1 MMRFKGETHHQ
12 PDPSFWRYNGRH
24 YGFGSYHQ
32 GAASSAGSRSDS
44 SSDWAAENS
53 APMPMDTKDA
63 APVGIC
69 LQSGDSHDDPRSG
82 SLSSSSDS
90 GGIAEDVGR
99 GIQLSGPII
108 PGHIE
113 NGLAENSTA
122 LDLFSSCIVSG
133 PNQKSTDER
142 LLDLTNES
150 GMSIVQRNG
159 QRIYGGPPPG
169 WKGPA
174 PEKGCEIFCG
184 KVPRD
189 CFEDELV
196 PIFTK
201 VGEIYELRLMMD
213 FSGSNR
219 GFCFVRYTDREHAK
233 RAVKELNNFEIR
245 PNKFLGIL
253 HSVDNRKLWVSGIPR
268 NLTSDQIMAEM
279 QKLTD
284 GVRDVILYSSQTD
297 KSRTRGYAFVEYES
311 HRAAALARRKLVPQK
326 FYLGG
331 QEIEKVDWAEPENEI
346 DEEVMQKVK
355 VLFVRNL
362 MSITTEEQIRSVFE
376 SLIDGCDGGAVER
389 VKKSK
394 DYAFVHFSTREA
406 AEVAKDR
413 AAGLTL
419 DDSVVE
425 IFWSKPVDKQIYN
438 TRKQL
443 TKIFSQGLQSGGRMG
458 DGLGFGGGGSGFD
471 SPLHQLSAPN
481 GFQHHPPNGHGG
493 PPPYAGLHSPSN
505 HAGPLFDHGHPP
517 PMSPLFGVGGTMHR
531 GILPRKRGAAGIRG
545 LGAPGTTPPRRLI
558 RIANAQHVS
567 NPMGGEGSRDVGHGP
582 PAFVKGMMY
591 NGGGGFVVPGHD
603 RSGGGA
609 GLGGGLGFGGQGHIG
624 GAGLHPHHAHPHAA
638 AAAAHA
644 PLGGHP
650 FFYPPPS
657 PSTDLQQQQA
667 AALGSPG
674 HPYQNQFNLLTAAF
688 MDNQLANALSLMNL
702 GGGGSTGHFQPAA
715 PAPLAAASIN
725 GESSSNSGQEN

>member
-1 MMRFKGETHHQ
+1 MTSIPPTTFGLSPTTQQLDSIMRFKGETHHQ
-12 PDPSFWRYNGRH
+12 PDPRFWSTEPRYNGRH
-24 YGFGSYHQ
+24 YGFANYQHP
-32 GAASSAGSRSDS
+32 GAGSSAGSRSDS
-44 SSDWAAENS
+44 SSDWAAEGAAEHRS
-53 APMPMDTKDA
+53 AAVDTHTNA
-63 APVGIC
+63 SAVGIC
-69 LQSGDSHDDPRSG
+69 GRIGDSNDGDPRSGG
-82 SLSSSSDS
+82 SLSSSSDNGN
-90 GGIAEDVGR
+90 GGNGGVGMT
-99 GIQLSGPII
+99 LSG
-108 PGHIE
+108 HFE
-113 NGLAENSTA
+113 NGDPEHHSSA
-122 LDLFSSCIVSG
+122 LDLFSSSCVVTDV
-133 PNQKSTDER
+133 NQRSTDER

-159 QRIYGGPPPG
+159 QRIYGGPPPD

-174 PEKGCEIFCG
+174 PEKGCEVFCG

-196 PIFTK
+196 PIFMK

-219 GFCFVRYTDREHAK
+219 GFCFVRYTTREDAK
-233 RAVKELNNFEIR
+233 RSVKELNNYEIR

-346 DEEVMQKVK
+346 DEDVMSRVK

-362 MSITTEEQIRSVFE
+362 MAITTEEQIRSVFE
-376 SLIDGCDGGAVER
+376 SLIDGGDGGGAVER

-419 DDSVVE
+419 DDSEIE

-443 TKIFSQGLQSGGRMG
+443 TKIFSQGMQSVGRMG
-458 DGLGFGGGGSGFD
+458 DSYGFGGGGSGYD
-471 SPLHQLSAPN
+471 SPVPLLSAPSN
-481 GFQHHPPNGHGG
+481 GYQHHGPHGHGG
-493 PPPYAGLHSPSN
+493 PPSYSGLRPPGN
-505 HAGPLFDHGHPP
+505 HGGPMFDHSHPP
-517 PMSPLFGVGGTMHR
+517 PMSSHFGLGGSMHR
-531 GILPRKRGAAGIRG
+531 
-545 LGAPGTTPPRRLI
+545 GAPGTTPPRRLI
-558 RIANAQHVS
+558 RIANAQH
-567 NPMGGEGSRDVGHGP
+567 GGESGQDSGVGP
-582 PAFVKGMMY
+582 PTFVKGMMY
-591 NGGGGFVVPGHD
+591 HGNGVGGGGFILPTQD
-603 RSGGGA
+603 RN
-609 GLGGGLGFGGQGHIG
+609 GGLGFAGQGH
-624 GAGLHPHHAHPHAA
+624 HHHHPHAA
-638 AAAAHA
+638 HA
-644 PLGGHP
+644 FGGHH
-650 FFYPPPS
+650 FFYPPPT
-657 PSTDLQQQQA
+657 PSTDMQQQA
-667 AALGSPG
+667 AAMGSPG
-674 HPYQNQFNLLTAAF
+674 HQFQSQFNLLTAAF
-688 MDNQLANALSLMNL
+688 MDNQLASALSMMNL
-702 GGGGSTGHFQPAA
+702 GGTAGGTTNGYFPP
-715 PAPLAAASIN
+715 PAPLSAASIN
-725 GESSSNSGQEN
+725 GESASSNSGPEN